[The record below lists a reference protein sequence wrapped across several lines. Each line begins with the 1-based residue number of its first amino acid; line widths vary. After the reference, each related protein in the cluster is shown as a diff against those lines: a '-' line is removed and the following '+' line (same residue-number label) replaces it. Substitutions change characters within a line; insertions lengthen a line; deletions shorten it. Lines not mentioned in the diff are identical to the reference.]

1 MLSPG
6 RPVLIGQWS
15 ISLPLLYRFMKCV
28 AVLATTISDEPIVN
42 DWFSVWSPYTP
53 GAPSTPLRC
62 PVKLTCVFAGQ

>member
-15 ISLPLLYRFMKCV
+15 ISLPLLYRLIKCV

-42 DWFSVWSPYTP
+42 DWVSVCVPYMP
-53 GAPSTPLRC
+53 GAPSTPSRC
-62 PVKLTCVFAGQ
+62 PVKLTLVCAGQ